1 MIIDRDNEEENWFDP
16 VRIGV
21 IVINIIDRVTKL
33 LLSSVGG
40 TVRYGTVGSMHS
52 ICVGFVNRVINESI

>member
-1 MIIDRDNEEENWFDP
+1 MIIDRDNEEGTKNWFDP

-21 IVINIIDRVTKL
+21 IVINIIDRVSKL

-40 TVRYGTVGSMHS
+40 TVRLGQCTVFEW
-52 ICVGFVNRVINESI
+52 VL